1 VTASALGEGVS
12 VLEILRDDALHTTE
26 DGFVLRIC
34 LPWIRSLPLASVVSL
49 TTAIDGEPVEELD
62 VVLGQRTIPVGHVS
76 GEAGWW
82 FVQDRLVVGGR
93 RHLTPGPHDVRVSFD
108 LIVPYLAAGPQGP
121 LQLPFR
127 RGRTLDTSAAS
138 VPTVALDV
146 A

>member
-1 VTASALGEGVS
+1 M
-12 VLEILRDDALHTTE
+12 LEILRDDALHTTR

-49 TTAIDGEPVEELD
+49 TTAIDGEHVDELD
-62 VVLGQRTIPVGHVS
+62 VVLGQRTVPADQVS
-76 GEAGWW
+76 GEPGWW

-127 RGRTLDTSAAS
+127 RERTLHTRSAAS

>member
-1 VTASALGEGVS
+1 M
-12 VLEILRDDALHTTE
+12 LEILRDDALHTTE
-26 DGFVLRIC
+26 DGFGLRIC
-34 LPWIRSLPLASVVSL
+34 LPWIRSLPLASVAGL
-49 TTAIDGEPVEELD
+49 TTAIDGEHVEELD
-62 VVLGQRTIPVGHVS
+62 VVLGQRVVPADHVS

-121 LQLPFR
+121 LRLPFR
-127 RGRTLDTSAAS
+127 RERTLDTRAAAS